1 MVVLAMVCVGASHSL
16 WEQFFERHP
25 DQFFMRIT
33 KALHRLLVRV
43 TDPPIGISDKDC
55 VGSDL
60 EEIIQYGA
68 SEFGGC
74 VQVANR
80 AVIVQD
86 NDK

>member
-1 MVVLAMVCVGASHSL
+1 MEVLTMAWVAPSQTL
-16 WEQFFERHP
+16 WDQSFDLQT
-25 DQFFMRIT
+25 DQFLMRVT
-33 KALHRLLVRV
+33 KVLRRLSVRV
-43 TDPPIGISDKDC
+43 TDYPIGISDKDC